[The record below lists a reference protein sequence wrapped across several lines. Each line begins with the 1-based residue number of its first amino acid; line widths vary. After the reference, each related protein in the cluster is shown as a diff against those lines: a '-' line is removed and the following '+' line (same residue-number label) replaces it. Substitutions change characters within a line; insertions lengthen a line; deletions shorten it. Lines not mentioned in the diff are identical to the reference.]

1 MKTNLRTISSVI
13 TLSSLVA
20 SLAACSATDQ
30 TNSGEPSSTA
40 AGEDESSAQTTSAL
54 LEVEL
59 ESGHKVSFYEP
70 VSGNLF
76 LVESMTREQKSA
88 LAGLERHDALEVF
101 RSIRPDAEVPAVLL
115 AAYERAKVNV
125 GAVDTGVPETAGSN
139 GTPDPGLGVSRVST
153 ADGVGAIR
161 QAHSTSSA
169 ADFVNNH
176 GGCTWASVHSFCRV
190 NWANGFTSG
199 DHTAPSAVGIVDHY
213 AGNGITVQLIAGAT
227 SVPFG
232 QSAGTI
238 QTYSWGLQS
247 GNINRRLDILNA
259 SGDSFHAGVRWQ

>member
-1 MKTNLRTISSVI
+1 MKTNLRMINRVVA
-13 TLSSLVA
+13 LSSLLA
-20 SLAACSATDQ
+20 FSAACSATDQ
-30 TNSGEPSSTA
+30 TSSGEPSSTA
-40 AGEDESSAQTTSAL
+40 VGEDESSAQTTSAL

-59 ESGHKVSFYEP
+59 ESGHKISFYEP

-88 LAGLERHDALEVF
+88 LAGLEVRDALEVF
-101 RSIRPDAEVPAVLL
+101 KSIRPEAEVPAVLL
-115 AAYERAKVNV
+115 AAYERAKANV
-125 GAVDTGVPETAGSN
+125 EVVDARAEAPGSD
-139 GTPDPGLGVSRVST
+139 GTPDLGVSIPRVAT
-153 ADGVGAIR
+153 PEGVGVIK

-176 GGCTWASVHSFCRV
+176 GGCVWASVHSFCRV

-199 DHTAPSAVGIVDHY
+199 NHTAPSAVGIVDHY

-227 SVPFG
+227 SVPFS

-247 GNINRRLDILNA
+247 GNISRRLDILNA